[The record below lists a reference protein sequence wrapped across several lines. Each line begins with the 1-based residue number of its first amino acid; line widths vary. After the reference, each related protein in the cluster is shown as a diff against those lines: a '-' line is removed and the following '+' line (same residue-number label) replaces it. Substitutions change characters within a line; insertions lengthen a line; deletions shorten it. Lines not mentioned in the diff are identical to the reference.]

1 MTLAEKD
8 TVKRLL
14 ISIAALAVAALA
26 CDISLPN
33 IPRLQTIPTETLVV
47 AEPLPDGETAE
58 VELRLGAGE
67 LTLSGGGEG
76 LIGGE
81 IRYNVAEWKPT
92 VTRDG
97 NRVHIEQ
104 DRMDSGSFG
113 IIEGD
118 VLNEWNLKLG
128 NVPLKLKIDA
138 GAYRGELD
146 LSGVPLRRLD
156 IADGAGTST
165 VKFESVNPEEMT
177 ELRYT
182 TAASTVTLEGL
193 ANANF
198 ATMRFD
204 GGAGTYTLDF
214 SGELQRDAT
223 VTITAGI
230 CTLKI
235 IIPEGTPA
243 KINRSG
249 ALTTVNTEGRWSVDG
264 DTYEK
269 SGNGPMLTINVE
281 LDAGTLT
288 LVNK

>member
-1 MTLAEKD
+1 M
-8 TVKRLL
+8 KRLL
-14 ISIAALAVAALA
+14 IIIAALAIAALA

-33 IPRLQTIPTETLVV
+33 VPRLQTIPTETLVV
-47 AEPLPDGETAE
+47 AEPLPDGETAD

-67 LTLSGGGEG
+67 LNLSGGGEG
-76 LIGGE
+76 LISGE
-81 IRYNVAEWKPT
+81 IQYNVAEWKPT

-97 NRVHIEQ
+97 NRVRIEQ
-104 DRMDSGSFG
+104 GRADSGNIG
-113 IIEGD
+113 ITEGN
-118 VLNEWNLKLG
+118 VVNEWNLKLG
-128 NVPLKLKIDA
+128 NKPLRLEIDA

-156 IADGAGTST
+156 IADGASTST
-165 VKFESVNPEEMT
+165 VKFESLNPEEMS

-182 TAASTVTLEGL
+182 TGASTVTLEGL

-198 ATMRFD
+198 ARMRFE

-230 CTLKI
+230 CSLKI
-235 IIPEGTPA
+235 IVPEGMPA
-243 KINRSG
+243 RINRSG

-269 SGNGPMLTINVE
+269 SGDGPLLTINVE
-281 LDAGTLT
+281 LGAGTLT

>member
-1 MTLAEKD
+1 MKH
-8 TVKRLL
+8 LL
-14 ISIAALAVAALA
+14 IIIAALAMAALA

-33 IPRLQTIPTETLVV
+33 VPRLQTIPTETLVV
-47 AEPLPDGETAE
+47 AEPLPDGETAD

-67 LTLSGGGEG
+67 LNLSGGGEG
-76 LIGGE
+76 LISGE
-81 IRYNVAEWKPT
+81 IQYNVAEWKPT

-97 NRVHIEQ
+97 NRVRIEQ
-104 DRMDSGSFG
+104 GRADSGNIG
-113 IIEGD
+113 ITEGN
-118 VLNEWNLKLG
+118 VINEWNLKLG
-128 NVPLKLKIDA
+128 NKPLRLEIDA

-156 IADGAGTST
+156 IADGASTST
-165 VKFESVNPEEMT
+165 VKFESVNPEEMS

-182 TAASTVTLEGL
+182 TGASTVTLEGL

-198 ATMRFD
+198 ARMRFE

-223 VTITAGI
+223 VTIQAGI
-230 CTLKI
+230 CSLKI
-235 IIPEGTPA
+235 IVPEGTPA
-243 KINRSG
+243 RINRSG

-269 SGNGPMLTINVE
+269 SGDGPMLTINVE
-281 LDAGTLT
+281 LGAGTLT

>member
-1 MTLAEKD
+1 M
-8 TVKRLL
+8 KRLL
-14 ISIAALAVAALA
+14 IIIAALAIAALA

-33 IPRLQTIPTETLVV
+33 VPRLQTIPTETLAVS
-47 AEPLPDGETAE
+47 EPLPDSETAE

-67 LTLSGGGEG
+67 LTLAGGGDG
-76 LIGGE
+76 LISGE
-81 IRYNVAEWKPT
+81 IQYNVAEWKPT

-97 NRVHIEQ
+97 NRVRIEQ
-104 DRMDSGSFG
+104 GRADSGNIG
-113 IIEGD
+113 LTEGN
-118 VLNEWNLKLG
+118 VVNEWNLKLG
-128 NVPLKLKIDA
+128 NKPLRLEIDA

-156 IADGAGTST
+156 IADGASTST

-182 TAASTVTLEGL
+182 TGASTVTLEGL

-198 ATMRFD
+198 ARMRFE

-223 VTITAGI
+223 VTIQAGI

-235 IIPEGTPA
+235 IVPEGTPA
-243 KINRSG
+243 RINRSG

-269 SGNGPMLTINVE
+269 SGDGPLLTINVE
-281 LDAGTLT
+281 LGAGTLT

>member
-1 MTLAEKD
+1 M
-8 TVKRLL
+8 KRLL
-14 ISIAALAVAALA
+14 IIIAALAIAALA

-33 IPRLQTIPTETLVV
+33 VPRLQTIPTETLAVS
-47 AEPLPDGETAE
+47 EPLPDSETAE

-67 LTLSGGGEG
+67 LTLAGGGDG
-76 LIGGE
+76 LISGE
-81 IRYNVAEWKPT
+81 IQYNVAEWKPT

-97 NRVHIEQ
+97 DRVRLEQ
-104 DRMDSGSFG
+104 GRADSGNIG
-113 IIEGD
+113 LTEGN
-118 VLNEWNLKLG
+118 VVNEWNLKLG
-128 NVPLKLKIDA
+128 NKPLRLEIDA

-156 IADGAGTST
+156 IADGASTST

-182 TAASTVTLEGL
+182 TGASTVTLEGL

-198 ATMRFD
+198 ARMRFE

-223 VTITAGI
+223 VTIQAGI

-235 IIPEGTPA
+235 IVPEGTPA
-243 KINRSG
+243 RINRSG

-269 SGNGPMLTINVE
+269 SGDGPLLTINVE
-281 LDAGTLT
+281 LGAGTLT

>member
-1 MTLAEKD
+1 M
-8 TVKRLL
+8 KRLL
-14 ISIAALAVAALA
+14 IIIAALAIAALA

-33 IPRLQTIPTETLVV
+33 VPRLQTIPTETLAVS
-47 AEPLPDGETAE
+47 EPLPDSETAE

-67 LTLSGGGEG
+67 LTLAGGGDG
-76 LIGGE
+76 LISGE
-81 IRYNVAEWKPT
+81 IQYNVAEWKPT

-97 NRVHIEQ
+97 NRVRIEQ
-104 DRMDSGSFG
+104 GRADSGNIG
-113 IIEGD
+113 LTEGN
-118 VLNEWNLKLG
+118 VVNEWNLKLG
-128 NVPLKLKIDA
+128 NKPLRLEIDA

-156 IADGAGTST
+156 IADGASTST

-182 TAASTVTLEGL
+182 TGASTVTLEGL

-198 ATMRFD
+198 ARMHFE

-223 VTITAGI
+223 VTIQAGI

-235 IIPEGTPA
+235 IVPEGTPA
-243 KINRSG
+243 RINRSG

-269 SGNGPMLTINVE
+269 SGDGPLLTINVE
-281 LDAGTLT
+281 LGAGTLT

>member
-1 MTLAEKD
+1 M
-8 TVKRLL
+8 KRLL
-14 ISIAALAVAALA
+14 ILIAALAVAALA
-26 CDISLPN
+26 CDVSLPN
-33 IPRLQTIPTETLVV
+33 VPRLQTIPTETLVV
-47 AEPLPDGETAE
+47 AEPLPDSETAE

-67 LTLSGGGEG
+67 LTLAGGGEG
-76 LIGGE
+76 LISGE
-81 IRYNVAEWKPT
+81 IQYNVAEWKPT

-97 NRVHIEQ
+97 NRVRIEQ
-104 DRMDSGSFG
+104 GRADSGNIG
-113 IIEGD
+113 ITEGN
-118 VLNEWNLKLG
+118 VVNEWNLKLG
-128 NVPLKLKIDA
+128 NKPLRLEIDA

-156 IADGAGTST
+156 IADGASTST
-165 VKFESVNPEEMT
+165 VKFESLNPEEMT

-182 TAASTVTLEGL
+182 TGASTVTLEGL

-198 ATMRFD
+198 AKMRFE

-223 VTITAGI
+223 VTIQAGI

-235 IIPEGTPA
+235 IVPEGTPA
-243 KINRSG
+243 RINRSG

-269 SGNGPMLTINVE
+269 SGSGPMLTINVE
-281 LDAGTLT
+281 LGAGTLT